1 MASRVLKRTALAFP
15 VFRIERLA
23 WVIPI
28 FSASSP
34 DVILRLASITSI
46 FTIIDMA
53 VRVLDGEV
61 LLFLQLYGNVKE
73 VAEEYDE
80 YTENHVVHHNSV
92 VGNHWGGCP

>member
-1 MASRVLKRTALAFP
+1 MASSVLKRIALAFP
-15 VFRIERLA
+15 VLRIERLA

-34 DVILRLASITSI
+34 DVILRFASMTST

-61 LLFLQLYGNVKE
+61 LLFLQLDGDVKE
-73 VAEEYDE
+73 LAEEYDAGI
-80 YTENHVVHHNSV
+80 TCVRLPIAS
-92 VGNHWGGCP
+92 